1 MLPPVKPA
9 TNLVCS
15 HSNHNLQSDTLII
28 SGHFCGSHFF
38 FFFFSSCMGEDCT
51 IDFWLHDEYVSIRT
65 ASVVFLVI
73 SGVKCIYVLTTI
85 ED

>member
-1 MLPPVKPA
+1 
-9 TNLVCS
+9 
-15 HSNHNLQSDTLII
+15 
-28 SGHFCGSHFF
+28 
-38 FFFFSSCMGEDCT
+38 MGEDCT